1 MLISSLKK
9 TKWIIWYWDVNIWVS
24 SITNVAE
31 LTYQTLSRTSVDA
44 FELIITTTMMT
55 YNNATADRRWA
66 RCKQWTRDRDRDRG
80 PMHWPREQRTWVMQS
95 TTGSTTPD
103 VIQAINPPDTACF
116 VYTSFFH
123 RRYRHSDNKVL
134 NVPLHLG
141 PFCLIVF
148 CYLNGF

>member
-1 MLISSLKK
+1 MFISSSKNKMSNVISRHKYLGFDHNKCSG
-9 TKWIIWYWDVNIWVS
+9 IN
-24 SITNVAE
+24 ITNP
-31 LTYQTLSRTSVDA
+31 LTHQCRRLWI
-44 FELIITTTMMT
+44 IITTTMRT
-55 YNNATADRRWA
+55 YNNARADRRWA
-66 RCKQWTRDRDRDRG
+66 RCKQWTRDRG

-134 NVPLHLG
+134 NVPLHIG